1 MPLQHVIGLAVDQ
14 LHIPH
19 NRNLVQGIDKV
30 ADLVERM
37 LCIRQN
43 SWKNNPDLAT
53 IKKTSP
59 ADVDICLPSYMA
71 DRLAYVQSRINTLA
85 QESLRHHGVPAARSA
100 RDTWQCKKMA
110 DAPIC
115 EACGWGPEDL

>member
-1 MPLQHVIGLAVDQ
+1 VYVHRAHIEGNGSVGSVPLVANGDARWYFQYDL
-14 LHIPH
+14 IPH
-19 NRNLVQGIDKV
+19 KRNLVQGIDKV

-37 LCIRQN
+37 LWIRRN
-43 SWKNNPDLAT
+43 SWKNHPDLAT

-59 ADVDICLPSYMA
+59 ADVDIYLPSYMA

-100 RDTWQCKKMA
+100 RDT
-110 DAPIC
+110 
-115 EACGWGPEDL
+115 